1 MYHLLCCMDSYLKV
15 LGNVAPD
22 FLECDHYFKKKV
34 FKAVL
39 QAESSIVIEL

>member
-1 MYHLLCCMDSYLKV
+1 MDSYLKV

-22 FLECDHYFKKKV
+22 FLECDHYLKKKKV